1 MSLVQ
6 ICKGHHSHWNKRG
19 RGYKLKARQILLYIA
34 NLIISLCDCV
44 NRLGILYSQLYN
56 FVNFVAGRVAESAK

>member
-19 RGYKLKARQILLYIA
+19 RGYKLKARQILLHIA

-44 NRLGILYSQLYN
+44 NRLRILYSKLYN